1 MFFFIGLT
9 MATIQ
14 GAYARRIRPGR
25 EIAAVKRVWSS
36 PGLGA
41 GGARA
46 LRRQWGLSDRLCR
59 PQAILLLV
67 PASLFVG
74 WGHTLPILGLGLLL
88 YSWGEWACR
97 QEPSRRLRAGPAGGR
112 AGRGGA
118 CGGGAG
124 PVGRGGAGPGPPPTS
139 VGLSSGLT
147 GVFPGVSPAA
157 AVVVPCLSSVVA
169 GYGERPCPGARP
181 APGRRS
187 EGP

>member
-74 WGHTLPILGLGLLL
+74 WGHTLPLLVL
-88 YSWGEWACR
+88 C
-97 QEPSRRLRAGPAGGR
+97 LPAI
-112 AGRGGA
+112 
-118 CGGGAG
+118 
-124 PVGRGGAGPGPPPTS
+124 
-139 VGLSSGLT
+139 T
-147 GVFPGVSPAA
+147 GMTYEVLKGKSA
-157 AVVVPCLSSVVA
+157 
-169 GYGERPCPGARP
+169 
-181 APGRRS
+181 
-187 EGP
+187 

>member
-25 EIAAVKRVWSS
+25 EIAAVKQVWSS

-46 LRRQWGLSDRLCR
+46 LRRQQGLSDGLYR
-59 PQAILLLV
+59 PQAILLLI

-88 YSWGEWACR
+88 YSWGEWA
-97 QEPSRRLRAGPAGGR
+97 
-112 AGRGGA
+112 GGA
-118 CGGGAG
+118 GAG
-124 PVGRGGAGPGPPPTS
+124 PVGWRGR
-139 VGLSSGLT
+139 GLW
-147 GVFPGVSPAA
+147 A
-157 AVVVPCLSSVVA
+157 
-169 GYGERPCPGARP
+169 
-181 APGRRS
+181 
-187 EGP
+187 

>member
-59 PQAILLLV
+59 PQAILLLI

-88 YSWGEWACR
+88 YSWGEWACGPER
-97 QEPSRRLRAGPAGGR
+97 SRRLRAGPPGVR
-112 AGRGGA
+112 AGRG
-118 CGGGAG
+118 
-124 PVGRGGAGPGPPPTS
+124 RG
-139 VGLSSGLT
+139 L
-147 GVFPGVSPAA
+147 
-157 AVVVPCLSSVVA
+157 
-169 GYGERPCPGARP
+169 
-181 APGRRS
+181 
-187 EGP
+187 